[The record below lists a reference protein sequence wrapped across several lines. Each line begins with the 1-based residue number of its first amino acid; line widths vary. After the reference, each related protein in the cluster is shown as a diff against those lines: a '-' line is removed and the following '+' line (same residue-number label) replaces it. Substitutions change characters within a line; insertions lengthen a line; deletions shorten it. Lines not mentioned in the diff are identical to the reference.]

1 MKVNIEN
8 IKFLNQLTS
17 EVIILDKDLCIVWLN
32 DSALN
37 KGWVLNSNNKN
48 NIITDQFSEET
59 NGKLIGLLK
68 NTVEKAVITITGRS
82 SKLLLICLS
91 MS

>member
-17 EVIILDKDLCIVWLN
+17 EVILLDKDLYIVWLN

-37 KGWVLNSNNKN
+37 KGWVLNSQK
-48 NIITDQFSEET
+48 
-59 NGKLIGLLK
+59 KLMESL
-68 NTVEKAVITITGRS
+68 
-82 SKLLLICLS
+82 
-91 MS
+91 